1 MGGER
6 FFFFVKSHCSE
17 NNERWEM
24 LVARD
29 WRSTNLPLWTDG
41 MAPKKEMKRRRKK
54 SANQHPSRE
63 DLKISFP
70 SEKLRWG
77 QFSWMPR
84 DIKMSKWYEGDLY
97 WICLQKWHI
106 SREMPQKVSC
116 CARIQWSWVFLRNK
130 SFHRSCLNLPVQLW
144 ECSLV
149 WVLLSYLSNQS
160 LILYLFKCSLPAHTI
175 LTTWWKAPSNGLT
188 QLSVIILKGIS
199 TRGLV
204 FLILQKK

>member
-1 MGGER
+1 
-6 FFFFVKSHCSE
+6 
-17 NNERWEM
+17 
-24 LVARD
+24 
-29 WRSTNLPLWTDG
+29 
-41 MAPKKEMKRRRKK
+41 
-54 SANQHPSRE
+54 
-63 DLKISFP
+63 
-70 SEKLRWG
+70 
-77 QFSWMPR
+77 MPR

-175 LTTWWKAPSNGLT
+175 LTTWWKAPSNGPT
-188 QLSVIILKGIS
+188 QLMWLFWRVFQLDGLFFLWRGVRSDAQLRPTETRFQKCSQSGKNGSKHPMLSISMAYNVISCKKVERNTQKLKIADF
-199 TRGLV
+199 TM
-204 FLILQKK
+204 